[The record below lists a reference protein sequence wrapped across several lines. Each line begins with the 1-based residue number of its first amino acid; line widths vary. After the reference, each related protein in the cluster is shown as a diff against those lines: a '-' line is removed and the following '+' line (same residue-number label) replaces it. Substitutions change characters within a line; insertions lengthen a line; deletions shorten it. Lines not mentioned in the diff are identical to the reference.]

1 MSQSQ
6 VEGRQSSSH
15 SFLSLPNVLLLLSSA
30 SPPTVHE
37 TEEVLDSL
45 FYYPS
50 HPPFLAMRVIQ
61 RFGISN
67 PSPGMIF
74 RVSTAYS
81 TGTYQGMGSGKYGD
95 LGAMAA
101 AILLDDEARK
111 VVLDSDQ
118 AHGHLREPL
127 IKVMSF
133 FRSMGLSYQMP
144 LQVENMA
151 GTQEIFGQGA
161 FESPSGELSTIAA
174 LLSNTRTAISNI
186 HHRNKLQCSVSS
198 FQNFNRSAPSN
209 LRGYLPLSLRCCK
222 ETMS

>member
-1 MSQSQ
+1 MY
-6 VEGRQSSSH
+6 
-15 SFLSLPNVLLLLSSA
+15 
-30 SPPTVHE
+30 E

-67 PSPGMIF
+67 PSAGMIE

-81 TGTYQGMGSGKYGD
+81 TGSFRGFGSGKYGD

-101 AILLDDEARK
+101 AILLDDEARQ
-111 VVLDSDQ
+111 VALDSDQ

-133 FRSMGLSYQMP
+133 FRSMGLSYKLP
-144 LQVENMA
+144 LQMGTMA
-151 GTQEIFGQGA
+151 DTEDVFGQGA
-161 FESPSGELSTIAA
+161 FESPSGEKMICPQGDTLTTDRHLT
-174 LLSNTRTAISNI
+174 LLQCV
-186 HHRNKLQCSVSS
+186 QCSVSF
-198 FQNFNRSAPSN
+198 FQSSR
-209 LRGYLPLSLRCCK
+209 RK
-222 ETMS
+222 V